1 MVVPKWLIQTL
12 KDSGVTDFTNWNDS
26 RLRTRSQNHSI
37 SLSTSVLLQTNY
49 SLLSATVVAK
59 EPITIEE
66 ALSQPMWK
74 AATMEAEI
82 GSIEQDAT
90 WELVP
95 RPPRRK
101 IIGVRWVYKTKYR
114 SDGTLDKHKA

>member
-1 MVVPKWLIQTL
+1 MV
-12 KDSGVTDFTNWNDS
+12 D
-26 RLRTRSQNHSI
+26 
-37 SLSTSVLLQTNY
+37 
-49 SLLSATVVAK
+49 K
-59 EPITIEE
+59 EPITVEE

-74 AATMEAEI
+74 AAMEAEI
-82 GSIEQDAT
+82 GSIERNAT

-114 SDGTLDKHKA
+114 DGTLDKHKARLVARGFTQKAGIDYDETFAPTARMTTIRIVLS